1 MTSSQTEFTLG
12 DPVVFIETNEKAV
25 ISRLCPDPDTIYI
38 RWDTSHQQEMVK
50 TKNLRRDK

>member
-1 MTSSQTEFTLG
+1 MTSPQTEFELG

-38 RWDTSHQQEMVK
+38 KWDINHQQEMVG
-50 TKNLRRDK
+50 TKNLRRTE